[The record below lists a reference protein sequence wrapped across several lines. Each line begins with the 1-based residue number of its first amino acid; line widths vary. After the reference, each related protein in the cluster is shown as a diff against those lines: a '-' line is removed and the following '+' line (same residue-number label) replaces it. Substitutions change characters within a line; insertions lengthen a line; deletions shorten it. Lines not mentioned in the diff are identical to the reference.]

1 MARMRIVKPGFFTNE
16 EMAEL
21 PPLTRLLFIGLW
33 TVADRRGRLE
43 DRPKRLKAE
52 LLPYDNHGIE
62 PSLAALHDAGFITR
76 YSIDGKNYIQINKFE
91 KHQHCHVK
99 EPESTIPAPC
109 LHGANPSL
117 TVTVTGTVTEQ
128 EHIKGEHGALS
139 ENSWNLFLSVFPK
152 CNGKHLKLEQ
162 AREIF
167 DKNPAKWNQWILSAR
182 HYADSDKVQRGFGIC
197 NADTFLTSTWKDW
210 QTPEVKN
217 AGSQNGGSGGRTEST
232 RERKNRE
239 DREGSARLLGI
250 RLPSAGLS
258 PDVHAGRNAGT
269 RSSGLDTKI
278 IDSTCVEIKKA

>member
-1 MARMRIVKPGFFTNE
+1 MKPGFFTNE

-117 TVTVTGTVTEQ
+117 TVTGTVTEQ

-162 AREIF
+162 AREVF

-217 AGSQNGGSGGRTEST
+217 AGSQNGGSGGRTESA
-232 RERKNRE
+232 RAKR
-239 DREGSARLLGI
+239 DREAREYRDKALGLRPSSFGVSAAL
-250 RLPSAGLS
+250 
-258 PDVHAGRNAGT
+258 HASGADGT
-269 RSSGLDTKI
+269 GANKVDGKI
-278 IDSTCVEIKKA
+278 IDSTCVEIKKT